1 MGTSNPTLRRRRYTF
16 NLSQAKDTPK
26 LSRQDKIQKH
36 KKLLVKMLTVPRET
50 YYTLLIFDRLD
61 ADWARE
67 VHRYVSKRKQG
78 KTYVMFRNSANQTLN
93 SLDDLKLHYKLAGKD
108 IAFLTEKKFKTGSD
122 HEIVSNKVGANRKA
136 RKSAQRWIAE
146 VNGDEP
152 SVEDRKNMEEEAA
165 VRKKAAQEA
174 AKRRLEEKA
183 IEKKKAEEEAI
194 VKRKAK
200 EEAAIRKLAEEEKR
214 KAEEKVARIKVEEE
228 VAAKRKAKKEATTLK
243 KAEEEAAAALKR
255 AKEETAALKLAEET
269 AAMKKAE
276 KENATLKKAEE
287 ETAALKKAEEETAA
301 LKKT

>member
-36 KKLLVKMLTVPRET
+36 KDLLVKMLTVPRET

-93 SLDDLKLHYKLAGKD
+93 SLDDLKLHYKLSGKE

-136 RKSAQRWIAE
+136 RKDAQRWIAE

-165 VRKKAAQEA
+165 VRKKA
-174 AKRRLEEKA
+174 
-183 IEKKKAEEEAI
+183 EEEAFA
-194 VKRKAK
+194 KKKAK
-200 EEAAIRKLAEEEKR
+200 EEAAIRKVAEEEKR

-228 VAAKRKAKKEATTLK
+228 VAAKRKAKKDAATLK
-243 KAEEEAAAALKR
+243 KAEAEAAAALKR

-276 KENATLKKAEE
+276 E
-287 ETAALKKAEEETAA
+287 ETAALKKAEEE
-301 LKKT
+301 